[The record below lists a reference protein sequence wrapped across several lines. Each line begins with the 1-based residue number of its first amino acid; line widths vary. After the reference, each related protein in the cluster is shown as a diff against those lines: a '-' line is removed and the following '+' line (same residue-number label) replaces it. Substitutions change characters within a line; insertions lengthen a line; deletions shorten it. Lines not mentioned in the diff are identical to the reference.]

1 MAMTDK
7 ERQKRRREKLKA
19 EGKVYLSLYLDAE
32 AHNLLKL
39 KQKVTKKS
47 YSDIIS
53 ALILDEA
60 RTHSRQIEDD
70 PPVRP
75 SEPAGVTPSPAQGDR
90 GAPPVRDPAS
100 RREVHQK
107 IIRLRDSGLNWN
119 EIADLLEA
127 WGIGA
132 STSGERF
139 DTEALIRIYRREKG
153 RGQ

>member
-1 MAMTDK
+1 MPMTDK

-32 AHNLLKL
+32 AHRLLKL

-60 RTHSRQIEDD
+60 GTHSRQIEDE

-75 SEPAGVTPSPAQGDR
+75 YEPAEATPSPVQSDR

-107 IIRLRDSGLNWN
+107 IVRLRDSGLNWN
-119 EIADLLEA
+119 EIADLLDA
-127 WGIGA
+127 WGIQ
-132 STSGERF
+132 SSKSGRRF
-139 DTEALIRIYRREKG
+139 DTETLVHIYRSEKE
-153 RGQ
+153 RFR